1 MGLVQV
7 QKVAEEGVEW
17 EYGMTANRYS
27 GFLMGTVVSSW
38 GDENVLKVHSFVNIS
53 LLSSGIG
60 TAKS

>member
-1 MGLVQV
+1 M
-7 QKVAEEGVEW
+7 AEEGVEW